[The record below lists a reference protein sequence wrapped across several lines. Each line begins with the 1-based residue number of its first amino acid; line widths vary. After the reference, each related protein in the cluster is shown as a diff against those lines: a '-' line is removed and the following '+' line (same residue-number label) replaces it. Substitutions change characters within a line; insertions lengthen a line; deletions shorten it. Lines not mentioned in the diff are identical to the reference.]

1 MEGVLVARTEKGRI
15 MERETLFTLWRV
27 GVVCVAVLLAG
38 QSYADDLDPQN
49 PDEKKVEPVLDCRYD
64 RTAAGDTSEA
74 FPSDDVFRPLMAD
87 PKQPQFF
94 AIWQHARP
102 RNGGSSYNLGSVAIG
117 ENFGFY
123 TKRQGCDGWQI
134 GLLTGIFAQFNLDTS
149 NAELI
154 NTDFNV
160 GIPISWR
167 SGNWSAR
174 FRYYHQSSH
183 IGDEFLDRIKS
194 SGSQFNRMTLSIE
207 EVDAIVSYDY
217 RQWLRLY
224 GGGGYLVHREPST
237 LGAGRIQWGFE
248 ARAPSMR
255 TRMLVPFLDRLIIT
269 PVLSAD
275 FKSMDQH
282 SWLIDTNVLGGF
294 EWSRTG
300 SRRRFRVM
308 ATYFYGHNPYGQF
321 FVSQKVESIGLGAY
335 FIF

>member
-1 MEGVLVARTEKGRI
+1 MVCIAVLV
-15 MERETLFTLWRV
+15 
-27 GVVCVAVLLAG
+27 AG
-38 QSYADDLDPQN
+38 QSYAEDPESTKQN
-49 PDEKKVEPVLDCRYD
+49 EEKKVSAVLDCRYD
-64 RTAAGDTSEA
+64 RADGGATSEA

-94 AIWQHARP
+94 AVWQHTNP
-102 RNGGSSYNLGSVAIG
+102 RNGGSSYNRGSVAIG

-149 NAELI
+149 NAEII

-174 FRYYHQSSH
+174 LRYYHQSSH
-183 IGDEFLDRIKS
+183 IGDEFLERIRS
-194 SGSQFNRMTLSIE
+194 TGGDFRRVTLSIE

-217 RQWLRLY
+217 RRWLRLY
-224 GGGGYLVHREPST
+224 GGGGYLVHREPSD
-237 LGAGRIQWGFE
+237 LDAGRIQWGFE

-255 TRMLVPFLDRLIIT
+255 TRILGSFLDRLIVT

-282 SWLIDTNVLGGF
+282 GWLIDTNILGGF
-294 EWSRTG
+294 ELSRTG
-300 SRRRFRVM
+300 SQRRFRIM

-321 FVSQKVESIGLGAY
+321 FINQKIESIGLGGY
-335 FIF
+335 FMF